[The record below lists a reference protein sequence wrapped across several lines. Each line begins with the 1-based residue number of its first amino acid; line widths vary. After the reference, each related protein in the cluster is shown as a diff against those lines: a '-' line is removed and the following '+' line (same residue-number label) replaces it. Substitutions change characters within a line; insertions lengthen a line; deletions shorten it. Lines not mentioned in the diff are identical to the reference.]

1 MPAVEPFIKRL
12 GVTRLQ
18 TFLDPLG
25 RIAKPNGGNAPTP
38 FVLWG
43 TPIS

>member
-25 RIAKPNGGNAPTP
+25 RI
-38 FVLWG
+38 VG